1 MRSTKMKD
9 KMKSWIEELKK
20 DKKKSMILGV
30 GMVVVIAIIIIA
42 IVLLTS
48 NSKEQTLKKYMEEMG
63 VSFYED
69 LYYEQIGKNDEERAK
84 FLKNYT
90 DLGIKINL
98 DGLSRYKT
106 EENKEKLEAFVNPKT
121 NEECNKQNS
130 KVVIYPKDPFGKKDY
145 RIEVILECGF
155 EK

>member
-1 MRSTKMKD
+1 MKE
-9 KMKSWIEELKK
+9 KVKSWIEILKK
-20 DKKKSMILGV
+20 DKKKSLLFGV
-30 GMVVVIAIIIIA
+30 GIIIIIA
-42 IVLLTS
+42 IILLIVLLLQ
-48 NSKEQTLKKYMEEMG
+48 NNNEEATLKKYMKEMG

-106 EENKEKLEAFVNPKT
+106 EENKEKLDAFVNSKT
-121 NEECNKQNS
+121 KEECHKQNS
-130 KVVIYPKDPFGKKDY
+130 KVIIYPQEPFGKKDY
-145 RIEVILECGF
+145 RMEIILECGF
-155 EK
+155 EEK